1 MKSKPTIC
9 FISEKWV
16 DANPSL
22 PRSTNLTNLHST
34 AKQSNLFANVY
45 NLYVDELHYMQQG
58 KGTVDNVIND
68 LDSSG
73 QLDEVD
79 IIFITHI
86 GDSFLNPDP
95 QLISKIKKNKK
106 VIYSWPDTVW
116 PWIDKELHRTNSVAD
131 FHIAHDLAP
140 KRVEDLVKPSSI
152 YSFGLSQDSSIFYYT
167 KPEEKPIDV
176 CFIGTQYGERK
187 GILEYLQQNITDLNM
202 YISGGA
208 RVDKLDFEQYG
219 KVLRDSKICINFSRS
234 PVGVDQIK
242 CRIFE
247 TAACNTLLL
256 DSKNTQTPQMFKEEV
271 QYLSFSTQEEA
282 VNIIKNMMSN
292 PEQRIA
298 IANSAYLHYSNNY
311 SPAVFW
317 TRVLE
322 KL

>member
-1 MKSKPTIC
+1 MRSKPSIC

-22 PRSTNLTNLHST
+22 PRSTNLTNLHTT
-34 AKQSNLFANVY
+34 AKQSDLFSEVY

-58 KGTVDNVIND
+58 KGTVNNVIND
-68 LDSSG
+68 LDSNG
-73 QLDEVD
+73 QFDLVD

-95 QLISKIKKNKK
+95 QLIARVKKNKK

-116 PWIDKELHRTNSVAD
+116 PWIDKELARTNNIAD
-131 FHIAHDLAP
+131 FHIAHDIAP
-140 KRVEDLVKPSSI
+140 ERVAGLVKPKEI

-187 GILEYLQQNITDLNM
+187 AILDHIQENTKDLNVF
-202 YISGGA
+202 ISGGA
-208 RVDKLDFEQYG
+208 RIDKLDFEQYA

-256 DSKNTQTPQMFKEEV
+256 DSKNTQTPQMFTEGVE
-271 QYLSFSTQEEA
+271 YLSFSNKEEA
-282 VNIIKNMMSN
+282 VTIIRNLISN

-298 IANSAYLHYSNNY
+298 IANSGHVRYTNNY
-311 SPAVFW
+311 SPVMFW
-317 TRVLE
+317 TKVLE